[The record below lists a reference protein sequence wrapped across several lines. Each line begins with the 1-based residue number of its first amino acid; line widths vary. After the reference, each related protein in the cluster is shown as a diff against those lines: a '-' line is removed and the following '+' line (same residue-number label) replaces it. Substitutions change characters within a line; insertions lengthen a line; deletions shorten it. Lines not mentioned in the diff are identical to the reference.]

1 MKYLNLVPLLLA
13 AVFAMPR
20 AHAATAE
27 TTSHPVSVSYA
38 ALWIGLGM
46 LALGSSQRRNEPF
59 KQLDE

>member
-1 MKYLNLVPLLLA
+1 MKYLNLMPLLLA

-20 AHAATAE
+20 AHAATVEDA
-27 TTSHPVSVSYA
+27 SHPVSTSYA